1 MPTETRSSNTEMV
14 SVPRETIEQAEKLL
28 QEDNRCTMAR
38 EFRTILAKPADQH
51 QGEPVAYADPRSFE
65 NLKSFGRLGGIYLHE
80 WMWAEPEPGMV
91 PLYTHAAQG
100 EPVAYLCKSE
110 GAKWLQYGSKV
121 GDPWKPGE
129 VEVTP
134 LFAHADPGE
143 VERLREEVEKQR
155 RLKMHVAENLQNAL
169 DNCSVYRA
177 QLAEQSALLQLGLE
191 MINRGIVSF
200 DDQIEYRQKLA
211 ALSASAEPSAP
222 VERDEFEK
230 EFPVPGGVRFL
241 EADNCYVDE
250 RFDYEGGGS
259 YQPAWEAWQARAALE

>member
-1 MPTETRSSNTEMV
+1 MPTENRSSNTEMV
-14 SVPRETIEQAEKLL
+14 SVPRDLL
-28 QEDNRCTMAR
+28 QKWQRCALRWKIDIIGIEIMDV
-38 EFRTILAKPADQH
+38 LAKPADQH

-91 PLYTHAAQG
+91 PLYTRPAQG

-143 VERLREEVEKQR
+143 VERLIAQCVEKDA
-155 RLKMHVAENLQNAL
+155 LIAEM
-169 DNCSVYRA
+169 DRIGSA
-177 QLAEQSALLQLGLE
+177 QMAERDALLRESYAELLAIKAEIGF
-191 MINRGIVSF
+191 RGATIALIGRIDATLSVS
-200 DDQIEYRQKLA
+200 
-211 ALSASAEPSAP
+211 
-222 VERDEFEK
+222 
-230 EFPVPGGVRFL
+230 
-241 EADNCYVDE
+241 ADPE
-250 RFDYEGGGS
+250 S
-259 YQPAWEAWQARAALE
+259 KS